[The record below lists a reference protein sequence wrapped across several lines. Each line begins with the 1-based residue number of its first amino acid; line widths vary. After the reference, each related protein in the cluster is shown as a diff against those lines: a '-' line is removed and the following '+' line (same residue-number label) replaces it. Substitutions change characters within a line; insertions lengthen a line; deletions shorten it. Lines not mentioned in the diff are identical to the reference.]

1 MTLFA
6 QEGAVLEGDL
16 SPEYETAFRGA
27 ELVAWDIETSGLD
40 YRTARIGTCQIYAPT
55 VGPVV
60 VKVRDQVPERMR
72 ALLETPSV
80 QKVFHHAPFDLRF
93 MRHHWGVRARN
104 VACTKIMSKILSPEL
119 ESSEH
124 SLKPLVLR
132 ELGVSLDKTERVSD
146 WLADELTG
154 SQLAYAT
161 GDVLYLTELY
171 EKLLTRA
178 AYEGVAELVEAS
190 FDYLPMRIETDIR
203 EVGDVY
209 AY

>member
-27 ELVAWDIETSGLD
+27 GLVSWDIETSGLD
-40 YRTARIGTCQIYAPT
+40 FRADRIGTCQIYAPN
-55 VGPVV
+55 VGPVIV
-60 VKVRDQVPERMR
+60 QVRDQVPERMR

-93 MRHHWGVRARN
+93 MRYRWGARARN
-104 VACTKIMSKILSPEL
+104 VACTKIMSKILSPNL
-119 ESSEH
+119 PSAEH

-132 ELGVSLDKTERVSD
+132 ELGVALDKTERVSD
-146 WLADELTG
+146 WLADELSG
-154 SQLAYAT
+154 SQISYAA

-190 FDYLPMRIETDIR
+190 FGYLPVRVETDLR
-203 EVGDVY
+203 GVGDAF